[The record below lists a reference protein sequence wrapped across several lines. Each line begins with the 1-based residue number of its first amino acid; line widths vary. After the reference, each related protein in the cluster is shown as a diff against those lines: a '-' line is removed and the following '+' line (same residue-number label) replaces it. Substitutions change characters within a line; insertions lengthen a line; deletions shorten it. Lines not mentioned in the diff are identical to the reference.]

1 MKDYYKILGV
11 KETASMDEIRDRWV
25 ELVREFHPDQGK
37 DLAPE
42 NDEKVRDINEA
53 YQALKH
59 SSTRVEYD
67 LKKAFERRKR
77 GFRFRK
83 RMLPVGAAVVL
94 IFGGGAI
101 LYFGRQDEPSL
112 SGPIVASTDSP
123 ALAAQSGLPQQ
134 DAPGE
139 GVAPPAK
146 PEAPP
151 EPERVASPDQ
161 NKNLPDKRRDATR
174 AQQGDA
180 PKTDPRQSSQPTHP
194 QGRKASLS
202 ESRQVP
208 QETAKVVAPEAPQ
221 KTTDKAAPTVERNA
235 AAVPPSAVTRD
246 VTPEAKPSPHVSAAF
261 IAEEGEIRQFLAEYK
276 ERYTQ
281 RDPAAFL
288 QLFSPGAVQN
298 HTQNMDDIRTIYR
311 TFFEQSKD
319 LQYDME
325 DPLIEIYENAAEVK
339 ARFRINQT
347 LKRNGE
353 KRLWKGPIRWV
364 LVKEDA
370 VLKIGMLDYQLA
382 R

>member
-37 DLAPE
+37 EVAPE
-42 NDEKVRDINEA
+42 NEEKVRDINEA

-67 LKKAFERRKR
+67 LKKAFERRK
-77 GFRFRK
+77 K
-83 RMLPVGAAVVL
+83 RLSFKKLILPAGAAVVL
-94 IFGGGAI
+94 IIAGGAI
-101 LYFGRQDEPSL
+101 LYFGRSEDSSI
-112 SGPIVASTDSP
+112 SGPIISSNKAP
-123 ALAAQSGLPQQ
+123 GLAEQSGSVPQ
-134 DAPGE
+134 DAHAEKVTPS
-139 GVAPPAK
+139 AK
-146 PEAPP
+146 SKAPP
-151 EPERVASPDQ
+151 EPERVASPEQ
-161 NKNLPDKRRDATR
+161 NKNLPEKRGEATR
-174 AQQGDA
+174 SQQGDS
-180 PKTDPRQSSQPTHP
+180 PKTDPRQPSQPTYP
-194 QGRKASLS
+194 QGRKASLI
-202 ESRQVP
+202 ELHQVP

-221 KTTDKAAPTVERNA
+221 KTTDKAAPTVEGNA
-235 AAVPPSAVTRD
+235 AAVPLSVVTRD

-261 IAEEGEIRQFLAEYK
+261 IAEKDEIRQFLAQYK

-288 QLFSPGAVQN
+288 QLFSPSAVQN

-311 TFFEQSKD
+311 AFFEQSKD

-325 DPLIEIYENAAEVK
+325 DTLIEIYENAAEVK

-347 LKRNGE
+347 LKSNGE
-353 KRLWKGPIRWV
+353 KRFWKGPIRWV

-382 R
+382 K